1 MPPKKTIELPSTF
14 KRPEPPSAED
24 EAAAR
29 TEALPA
35 PKPPPR
41 SLRCSL
47 SNFRGPLG
55 VALRKRVR
63 ESGVDSVFVSLL
75 LTTKLP
81 PSVADKREYWRLHG
95 TRRDYQNDTEARAGA
110 ADTRG
115 GREFDSP
122 NDRNYEIQVND
133 FERQI
138 PDFDNAPPL
147 LRLQLRG
154 EAPDGHV
161 ELLAGRLLAKLPRA
175 TEEEEPFDAELCT
188 IDSDKMLDL
197 LNRQ

>member
-1 MPPKKTIELPSTF
+1 M
-14 KRPEPPSAED
+14 
-24 EAAAR
+24 
-29 TEALPA
+29 
-35 PKPPPR
+35 
-41 SLRCSL
+41 
-47 SNFRGPLG
+47 
-55 VALRKRVR
+55 R
-63 ESGVDSVFVSLL
+63 ESGVQSVFVSLM

-81 PSVADKREYWRLHG
+81 PSVADKREYWRLYG
-95 TRRDYQNDTEARAGA
+95 TRQDYQNETESRAGA
-110 ADTRG
+110 ADTRA
-115 GREFDSP
+115 GREFDNP

-175 TEEEEPFDAELCT
+175 TEDEVPFDAELCT
-188 IDSDKMLDL
+188 VDADKMLDL
-197 LNRQ
+197 LGSK